1 MISIILII
9 TVCGVLSWGYAYVF
23 AFAAIM
29 IGAPIV
35 EQRKITFN
43 FLLHPE
49 FWILGLFGL
58 SYVLFD
64 ELNAQ
69 NLTYY
74 FALPLM
80 AYMVGWSSQDGRKD
94 GCEQAKNALLA
105 ITLGFCLY
113 AALNYFANLGH
124 NRYQLIDFWSGQF
137 RAATGSGFLNT
148 LILSIIL
155 YSMLLE
161 KRRLIQTM
169 LIIGTII
176 STLYMFMLGT
186 RTQMFICGIVLVLM
200 LLVYMNE
207 KHTQLWGLRT
217 LGVLAAIAAAL
228 LLLYFLNFLG
238 VRDTVDNSNLMARY
252 QEGMGIHHSNSERIE
267 QFFAGL
273 SSLVKYPFGGQR
285 ETLYYHN
292 MWLDIGRISGI
303 VPLCFSLLYSIRTF
317 LNMWKIFR
325 DKNNDTGLRYLLIS
339 VYTGVVFNF
348 FVEPVM
354 EGMLNFFLAF
364 CAINGIADCY
374 LYRRQNEN
382 SAEKPAPRAMIIT
395 RQKNWMTHYE

>member
-1 MISIILII
+1 MISIILLI

-23 AFAAIM
+23 AFAAIT

-64 ELNAQ
+64 ELNVQ

-94 GCEQAKNALLA
+94 GCEHTKNALLA

-148 LILSIIL
+148 MILSIVL
-155 YSMLLE
+155 YSILLE
-161 KRRLIQTM
+161 KRRWIQVLLIV
-169 LIIGTII
+169 GTVI
-176 STLYMFMLGT
+176 SMLYMLMLGT
-186 RTQMFICGIVLVLM
+186 RTQVYICGIILIITIPM
-200 LLVYMNE
+200 YMKE
-207 KHTQLWGLRT
+207 THKQLWLLRA
-217 LGVLAAIAAAL
+217 LGILAVVAAVFM
-228 LLLYFLNFLG
+228 LLYFLNILG
-238 VRDTVDNSNLMARY
+238 IKDTIDHSNLIARF
-252 QEGMGIHHSNSERIE
+252 QEGSGIHHSNTERIE

-273 SSLVKYPFGGQR
+273 ASLVKHPFGGQR
-285 ETLYYHN
+285 ETLYFHN

-303 VPLCFSLLYSIRTF
+303 IPLCFALIYSVFTF

-325 DKNNDTGLRYLLIS
+325 EKSNDTGLRYLLFSIYS
-339 VYTGVVFNF
+339 GVTLNF

-354 EGMLNFFLAF
+354 EGLLNFFLAF
-364 CAINGIADCY
+364 CVINGIADCY
-374 LYRRQNEN
+374 LYRKQYED
-382 SAEKPAPRAMIIT
+382 SAIKPTP
-395 RQKNWMTHYE
+395 